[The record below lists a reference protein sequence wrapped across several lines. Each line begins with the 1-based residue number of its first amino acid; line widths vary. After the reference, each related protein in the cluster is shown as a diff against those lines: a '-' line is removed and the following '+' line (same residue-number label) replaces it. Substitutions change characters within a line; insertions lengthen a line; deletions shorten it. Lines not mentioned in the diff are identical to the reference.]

1 MKNSRQEKIL
11 ELISEREIETQEELS
26 ELLRKSGYNVTQAT
40 VSRDIRELQLVKTV
54 SPNKTAHY
62 TAGKSDHSSND
73 RSVHRELLGSA
84 LKKVDFA
91 GNITV
96 VKTLAGM
103 AQGIGAAIDSM
114 HLDGIVGSV
123 AGDDTLIIIAR
134 SEAAA
139 EALKNDIEKLG

>member
-1 MKNSRQEKIL
+1 MLHAEHVK
-11 ELISEREIETQEELS
+11 S
-26 ELLRKSGYNVTQAT
+26 ELTLGHTLQRREVCNNFTLIHNEDT
-40 VSRDIRELQLVKTV
+40 V
-54 SPNKTAHY
+54 
-62 TAGKSDHSSND
+62 GKSDHSSND